1 MPPESDVIS
10 PVEAV
15 SKSLLDKPL
24 NQLTDDDISQ
34 LTREDCRRYLKEK
47 GMRRPSW
54 NKSQAIQQVI
64 SLKALLEMPP
74 DSDSG
79 GYKKLYAPRS
89 PSNSN
94 NHESRVSKE
103 TDIDAEISESAE
115 VMPFRGKNLEK
126 TDLFGDLPAH
136 PVGAVKDSAPSR
148 STESTC
154 IPARQMAIFYCGKVN
169 VYDDVP
175 AHKAHTLLHFAGS
188 TLPVPPDSPYDGA
201 VTAQHSVCHLQAAN
215 VKVCQEY
222 AVPLS
227 PAVQTVEGPTSR
239 KASVQRY
246 LEKRKDRYS

>member
-1 MPPESDVIS
+1 MLVKANSLSLSYPIRSPKPGLLTLSALKSQIHPAKAPSRFPLNRCLMPPESDVIS

-79 GYKKLYAPRS
+79 SYKKLYAPRS

-148 STESTC
+148 Q
-154 IPARQMAIFYCGKVN
+154 AYFYF
-169 VYDDVP
+169 
-175 AHKAHTLLHFAGS
+175 LH
-188 TLPVPPDSPYDGA
+188 
-201 VTAQHSVCHLQAAN
+201 C
-215 VKVCQEY
+215 
-222 AVPLS
+222 
-227 PAVQTVEGPTSR
+227 
-239 KASVQRY
+239 
-246 LEKRKDRYS
+246 